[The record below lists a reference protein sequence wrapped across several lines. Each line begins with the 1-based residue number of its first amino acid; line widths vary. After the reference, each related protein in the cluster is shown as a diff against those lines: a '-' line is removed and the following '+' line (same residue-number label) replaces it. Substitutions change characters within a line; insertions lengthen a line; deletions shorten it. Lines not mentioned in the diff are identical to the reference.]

1 MLELKKYLNDDVINV
16 IKSFIIFQPQ
26 TRKELRLKNNLE
38 KIKEI
43 KNLLYYI
50 QNPKVINDLDLDQ
63 FFDLFSNAHYLAMIL
78 V

>member
-1 MLELKKYLNDDVINV
+1 LILNNIIINKNYKNMLELKKYLNDDVINV

-50 QNPKVINDLDLDQ
+50 
-63 FFDLFSNAHYLAMIL
+63 
-78 V
+78 

>member
-1 MLELKKYLNDDVINV
+1 MILNNIIINKNYKNMLELKKYLNDDVINV

-50 QNPKVINDLDLDQ
+50 
-63 FFDLFSNAHYLAMIL
+63 
-78 V
+78 

>member
-50 QNPKVINDLDLDQ
+50 
-63 FFDLFSNAHYLAMIL
+63 
-78 V
+78 